1 MHQTSMTGDDWL
13 SDNDRKRKARAIELR
28 KKAGQNCAKKL
39 QAAAE
44 ALSDYA
50 RACGECKDGSGP
62 RSLDD
67 SRLILSR
74 DINEYASWL
83 EGRYDR

>member
-50 RACGECKDGSGP
+50 RVWGV
-62 RSLDD
+62 
-67 SRLILSR
+67 
-74 DINEYASWL
+74 
-83 EGRYDR
+83 